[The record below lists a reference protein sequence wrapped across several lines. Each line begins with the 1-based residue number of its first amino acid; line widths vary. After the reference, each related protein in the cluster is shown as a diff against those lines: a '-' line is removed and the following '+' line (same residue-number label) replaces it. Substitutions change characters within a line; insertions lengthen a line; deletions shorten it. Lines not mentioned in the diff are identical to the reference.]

1 MEGGEIMGK
10 KKNQTPE
17 EREIHQRAITLRKMT
32 DEQLVRAFEES
43 KSPKPSA
50 EENKVERFIEA
61 FERAD
66 VPNIGKVTIK
76 KIKVFAEENGF
87 I

>member
-1 MEGGEIMGK
+1 MGK
-10 KKNQTPE
+10 KKNQTQE
-17 EREIHQRAITLRKMT
+17 EREVHQRAIALRKMT
-32 DEQLVRAFEES
+32 DEQLVRAFEEA
-43 KSPKPSA
+43 KLPKPSA

-61 FERAD
+61 FESAD

>member
-1 MEGGEIMGK
+1 MGK
-10 KKNQTPE
+10 KKNRTPE
-17 EREIHQRAITLRKMT
+17 ECDIHRQAIALRKMT
-32 DEQLVRAFEES
+32 DEQLIQAFKEA

-50 EENKVERFIEA
+50 EENEVERFIEA

-66 VPNIGKVTIK
+66 IPNIGKVTIK
-76 KIKVFAEENGF
+76 KIKNFAEERGF

>member
-1 MEGGEIMGK
+1 MGK
-10 KKNQTPE
+10 KKNQTQE
-17 EREIHQRAITLRKMT
+17 EREIHQRAISLRKMT
-32 DEQLVRAFEES
+32 DEQLVRAFEEV
-43 KSPKPSA
+43 KTPKLSA

>member
-1 MEGGEIMGK
+1 MGK
-10 KKNQTPE
+10 KKNQTQE
-17 EREIHQRAITLRKMT
+17 EREIHQRAISLRKMT
-32 DEQLVRAFEES
+32 DEQLIQAFEEA

>member
-1 MEGGEIMGK
+1 MGK
-10 KKNQTPE
+10 KKNQTQE
-17 EREIHQRAITLRKMT
+17 EREIHQRAIALRKMT
-32 DEQLVRAFEES
+32 DEQLVRAFEEA

-50 EENKVERFIEA
+50 EENTVERFIEA
-61 FERAD
+61 FEQGD